1 MSHIEPFIRWA
12 GGKRW
17 LVPFIEELTRT
28 LTYKNYYEPFLG
40 GASIFFSLNPPKHI
54 YLSDI
59 NAELIDTYAAIRDIP
74 DDVIHALQL
83 LQNTEKDYYIIRESE
98 PKDLAHR
105 AARFLYL
112 NQTSFNGLYRV
123 NNQGKYNVPYGYRKK
138 LSYDVE
144 RIRNA
149 SAKLQGVK
157 LECSDFAARKYRIK
171 TGDLVFLDPPYT
183 VSHNQNGFIK
193 YNQKLF
199 SIKEQYRLSA
209 YIDYIRKK
217 GAYYVLTNAAHDT
230 IFEIFD
236 KGDRVITLDRNSLI
250 GGKNSKR
257 ERISEYIFT
266 NIPGGGQ
273 ANE

>member
-112 NQTSFNGLYRV
+112 NQTSREIQCSLWISKKTELRCRTYPKCKRKTTRSKIGMLGLR
-123 NNQGKYNVPYGYRKK
+123 GAEIPY
-138 LSYDVE
+138 
-144 RIRNA
+144 
-149 SAKLQGVK
+149 
-157 LECSDFAARKYRIK
+157 
-171 TGDLVFLDPPYT
+171 
-183 VSHNQNGFIK
+183 
-193 YNQKLF
+193 
-199 SIKEQYRLSA
+199 
-209 YIDYIRKK
+209 
-217 GAYYVLTNAAHDT
+217 
-230 IFEIFD
+230 
-236 KGDRVITLDRNSLI
+236 
-250 GGKNSKR
+250 
-257 ERISEYIFT
+257 
-266 NIPGGGQ
+266 
-273 ANE
+273 